1 MELLHLLLYKNMIV
15 YNTTYHAHN
24 AIAEEFL
31 AWLKSNYIPKAVC
44 DGRLAEP
51 RLTTVMNAEESDG
64 INYSLQ
70 FRSESTDVLR
80 NWYEE
85 VGDDLLVEL
94 SNTFGQ
100 KVAGFSTLLEEID
113 L

>member
-1 MELLHLLLYKNMIV
+1 MIV

-24 AIAEEFL
+24 SVAEKFL
-31 AWLKSNYIPKAVC
+31 VWLKDTYIPRALC
-44 DGRLAEP
+44 DGRLIEP

-70 FRSESTDVLR
+70 FRSESVEVLR

-85 VGDDLLVEL
+85 TGDDLVVEL
-94 SNTFGQ
+94 SKIFGQ

>member
-1 MELLHLLLYKNMIV
+1 
-15 YNTTYHAHN
+15 
-24 AIAEEFL
+24 
-31 AWLKSNYIPKAVC
+31 
-44 DGRLAEP
+44 
-51 RLTTVMNAEESDG
+51 MNAEESDG